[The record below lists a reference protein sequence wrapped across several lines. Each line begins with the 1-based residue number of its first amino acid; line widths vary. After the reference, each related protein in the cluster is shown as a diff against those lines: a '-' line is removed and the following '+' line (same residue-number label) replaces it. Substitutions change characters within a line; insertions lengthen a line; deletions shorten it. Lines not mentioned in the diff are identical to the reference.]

1 MNTAVSTV
9 RSQASD
15 FVELCK
21 PRITLLVLISTFTG
35 MFLAAGDTLSLSLVV
50 VTLVG
55 TAMASAASGA
65 LNNFIDRDID
75 KDMGRTRSRALP
87 SGRVLP
93 QHALILGLLLS
104 LGAFLLLFF
113 AVNPLTA
120 FLALAT
126 ILFYVGIYTAWL
138 KRHSPLCTEIGGIA
152 GALPPIIGWAAVTNG
167 IGAPALALFLLMFL
181 WQPPHFW
188 VLALLRTEEYR
199 RVNIPMLPVVS
210 GQAATKQR
218 ILLYTITLL
227 PATWLLYSLD
237 VVGLWYLVLGSG
249 FGLAYLALTIEFVRK
264 PLSVARARR
273 LFGFSI
279 LYLFSMFIIILADF
293 RVGVGY

>member
-15 FVELCK
+15 FIELCK
-21 PRITLLVLISTFTG
+21 PRITLLVLVSTFTG
-35 MFLAAGDTLSLSLVV
+35 MWLAGGNTLHFSLVF
-50 VTLVG
+50 VTLIG

-75 KDMGRTRSRALP
+75 KVMSRTQHRALP

-93 QHALILGLLLS
+93 QHALILGSLLS
-104 LGAFLLLFF
+104 LAAFMLLFF
-113 AVNPLTA
+113 AVNALTA
-120 FLALAT
+120 FIALAT

-152 GALPPIIGWAAVTNG
+152 GALPPIIGWAAVTG
-167 IGAPALALFLLMFL
+167 SIGAPALALFLLMFL

-210 GQAATKQR
+210 GANVTKQR
-218 ILLYTITLL
+218 ILIYTIALL

-249 FGLAYLALTIEFVRK
+249 LGLAYLVLTFDFVRK
-264 PLSVARARR
+264 PLSITRARR

-293 RVGVGY
+293 RG